1 MNDPKTVLV
10 ANACEALDMTSG
22 EIADM
27 LRRDAARLLM
37 RASVELI
44 EDSDVTAEKQI
55 EQAQRRLAT
64 ADRFEFVWGAMTPDD
79 DAHPDDEIVESE
91 KAWAQE
97 REEREGGERASEPI
111 RNGGDSPHELDSTP
125 AARSETVADPAP
137 ADPDWPYERT
147 S

>member
-27 LRRDAARLLM
+27 LRRDAGRLLM
-37 RASVELI
+37 KASVELI

-55 EQAQRRLAT
+55 EIAQKRLAT
-64 ADRFEFVWGAMTPDD
+64 ADRFEFVWGAMTADD
-79 DAHPDDEIVESE
+79 DVVESE

-97 REEREGGERASEPI
+97 REERESGERASKPI

-125 AARSETVADPAP
+125 AARSETVAD
-137 ADPDWPYERT
+137 ERDV
-147 S
+147 